1 MFTREGETARRA
13 GGGWGLVGFFLSPF
27 LYGKTA
33 RRTETRVLGFRCLSD
48 GDLGPDRLAWWQPR
62 RGAPAVG
69 QRLDEEE
76 APAGLGVRGRVLGS
90 GQLFAARVRDLDT
103 KGAAD
108 HAERVTLQVM
118 PTNSGAHPGLDGRV
132 EVLKFDDGTAVGRAD
147 GVFQGRPVSDPRQ
160 LRVIELLYGT
170 IRAQALPTRESL
182 AFIEQLLGET

>member
-1 MFTREGETARRA
+1 M
-13 GGGWGLVGFFLSPF
+13 
-27 LYGKTA
+27 
-33 RRTETRVLGFRCLSD
+33 
-48 GDLGPDRLAWWQPR
+48 
-62 RGAPAVG
+62 
-69 QRLDEEE
+69 
-76 APAGLGVRGRVLGS
+76 LGS
-90 GQLFAARVRDLDT
+90 GQLFAARVRDLDAE
-103 KGAAD
+103 GAAD